1 MKCYPLFSKRNSK
14 RSTKQQPADGHAQR
28 PPATRVSGP
37 LGIPVSTGLGA
48 LPPARLASAAGRSR
62 CKKPLHS
69 RFRRLLCSARGRGL
83 VSVLRPRGNRI
94 AGSHVRLGEQLEKPG
109 SVSGQ
114 SSAPLGLR
122 ECDGGRVQEGGGVA
136 DRARDPQAAAQPQTR
151 QLQRIR
157 EAFSQ
162 FFHHAFCVTRDGA
175 RRFYSPSGVLSRS
188 VCGCDPGAAVRVH
201 ELLDL
206 RLHLLQRHPEGAA
219 FPAPVFGFPPCVV
232 TRQHLL
238 SVPDV
243 VCGIGKPHIPNAS
256 K

>member
-1 MKCYPLFSKRNSK
+1 MNEVLPVIFKKKFKTQHKTTASRRARTTSP
-14 RSTKQQPADGHAQR
+14 GHTCQR
-28 PPATRVSGP
+28 PSGHPGVNGTRRTPTRAARFCCRP
-37 LGIPVSTGLGA
+37 LPLQKAASLSIP
-48 LPPARLASAAGRSR
+48 ASA
-62 CKKPLHS
+62 
-69 RFRRLLCSARGRGL
+69 LLGPGPGAR
-83 VSVLRPRGNRI
+83 LRPRGNRI